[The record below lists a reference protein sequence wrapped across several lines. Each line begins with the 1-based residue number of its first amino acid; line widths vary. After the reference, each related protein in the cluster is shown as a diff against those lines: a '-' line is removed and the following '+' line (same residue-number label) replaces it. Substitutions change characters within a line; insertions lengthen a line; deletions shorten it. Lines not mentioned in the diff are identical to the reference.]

1 MHEDA
6 SAQGRS
12 CAVLVSPAHLGVRS
26 LANEGIP
33 CLVISCSS
41 QQSLDIMLVP
51 SGGLS
56 SAAVVSPLGWAGWR
70 EVEMETE
77 MLGWKHSDGVC

>member
-6 SAQGRS
+6 SAHGRS
-12 CAVLVSPAHLGVRS
+12 SAVLMSPAHLGVRS

-33 CLVISCSS
+33 RLVISCSS
-41 QQSLDIMLVP
+41 RQSLDIMLVP
-51 SGGLS
+51 SGVLS